1 MGGKL
6 EFMDTKKEKQLLL
19 LHYIKAIEKERAIQK
34 GIKETNKEIRQ
45 REQEEK
51 TNRATTI

>member
-45 REQEEK
+45 REQGEK
-51 TNRATTI
+51 TN